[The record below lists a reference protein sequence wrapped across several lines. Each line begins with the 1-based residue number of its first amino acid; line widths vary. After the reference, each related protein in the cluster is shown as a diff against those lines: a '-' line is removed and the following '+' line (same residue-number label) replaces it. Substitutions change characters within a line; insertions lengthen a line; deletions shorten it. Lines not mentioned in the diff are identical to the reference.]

1 MRKRLGLFLA
11 ILMMTGCMN
20 GAASAESKVAPNDA
34 VYGYQKVDFENYN
47 VGDVV
52 ITTPKSGPG
61 QFSAD
66 GTLYGCVEGDT
77 TDESAEFVI
86 AGDENN
92 KYLKITDKAPGDA
105 DYLNFR
111 MVNNNSAL
119 NDDMDYFVLKADVK
133 NGDEISNSLGYLGL
147 FRNIRFNDE
156 GSLTGGGSS
165 YQLPKNYGWDE
176 YMFIADKAN
185 QKMYTVVNGVITDI
199 VCADDAYASQ
209 EKFYY
214 LQFSTLYSKG
224 VGTFYVDNMEMY
236 GVKKETNEVSC
247 TLTPDENN
255 KNVVWAE
262 FTHPVKFSESN
273 ITADGATVASV
284 AYENGKYKITSTGTE
299 NGYSLIIS
307 GVSDVFGA
315 VCPNT
320 EVSVGMDDNKKFGY
334 QKVDFENYNV
344 GDVVITTPKSGP
356 GQFSADGKLYGCVE
370 GDTTNESAEFVIAG
384 DENNKY
390 IKITDKA
397 PGGADYLN
405 FKMMNKDTALNDD
418 MDYFVLK
425 ADIKNG
431 DEQSNALPYLGL
443 FRNIRFNNSGKL
455 ADTAN
460 KNSYQLPK
468 SYDWDEYM
476 FVADKA
482 NGVMYTV
489 VNGVITDIVCS
500 SNAYKTANGFY
511 ALQFS
516 TQHSSTNGTFYIDN
530 MEMYGVKKETNEVS
544 CTLTPD
550 ENNKNVVWAEFT
562 HPVKFSE
569 SNITADGA
577 TVASVAYE
585 NGKYKITS
593 TGTENGYSL
602 IISGVSDVFGAV
614 CPNTEVSV
622 GMDDNKKFGYQ
633 KVDFENYNVG
643 DVVITTPKSGPGQF
657 SADGKL
663 YGCVEG
669 DTTNESAEF
678 VIAGDENN
686 KYIKITD
693 KAPGGADYL
702 NFKMMNKDTALND
715 DMDYFVLK
723 ADIKNGDEQSNA
735 LPYLGLFRN
744 IRFNNSGKLADTANK
759 NSYQL
764 PKSYDWDE
772 YMFVADKANGV
783 MYTVVNGVIAD
794 IVCTDGAYKTANNFY
809 TVQFSTMY
817 SSGVGTFYVDNME
830 MYGIKAEESKNICTV
845 TPPAPG
851 SSSLGISFNYPTKLE
866 KDNIIIAGG
875 AAVANLSFE
884 NGKYIAELS
893 GLAANN
899 EYTVI
904 INSVENIFG
913 VESETLVTSFTTSD
927 LEMEKTYLKTDDR
940 FNGKED
946 FEHYNNIGII
956 ESAMNSTVDIVSN
969 VSGKNIKDIWPTS
982 TGSQGGVEYSLVKEG
997 DNTVFKIGVP
1007 GIAKSGEYS
1016 TILQP
1021 KPDVN
1026 WSKETAGKVYVYS
1039 AKFKSGG
1046 ENESPFY
1053 LANIDGYL
1061 NIYCQDGRV
1070 GFTGKKLY
1078 KAFEPG
1084 EWVDFKYIVDCTGD
1098 TMKHYAIF
1106 NGRVID
1112 SYEKNIEIKN
1122 GNPRFGGSYAVG
1134 GAENCSLYFD
1144 DIEIY
1149 TTLGISGNLKA
1160 ELVKAEAKPGEGAVV
1175 KFNYPVLGFT
1185 TANVS
1190 SADEI
1195 DDVKQLSDG
1204 SWQIRFKAPL
1214 AAGSHSVVLSG
1225 ISDVYG
1231 NTLDSAELSFNVVS
1245 GGSFEGIS
1253 RMYVTANNVVIET
1266 SNTGAPIENAS
1277 VVAAGYDANGKLT
1290 AIEIKA
1296 AQTVKMGNDTF
1307 EFNSIGKAVNYKAF
1321 IWNSSYAPICSSEA
1335 K

>member
-11 ILMMTGCMN
+11 ILMITGCMN
-20 GAASAESKVAPNDA
+20 GAAAADSVVSANDA

-66 GTLYGCVEGDT
+66 GMLYGCVEGNT
-77 TDESAEFVI
+77 TNESAEFVI

-92 KYLKITDKAPGDA
+92 KYIKITDKAPGGA

-133 NGDEISNSLGYLGL
+133 NGDDEASALPYLGL
-147 FRNIRFNDE
+147 FRNIRFNN
-156 GSLTGGGSS
+156 GGKLATLDGTTS
-165 YQLPKNYGWDE
+165 YQLPKSYGWDE
-176 YMFIADKAN
+176 YMFVADKAN
-185 QKMYTVVNGVITDI
+185 QKMYTVVNGIITDI
-199 VCADDAYASQ
+199 VCTDGAYKTAYG
-209 EKFYY
+209 FYAV
-214 LQFSTLYSKG
+214 QFSTMYSGG
-224 VGTFYVDNMEMY
+224 VGTFYIDNMEMY
-236 GVKKETNEVSC
+236 GVKKATNEVSC

-273 ITADGATVASV
+273 ITADGAKVESV
-284 AYENGKYKITSTGTE
+284 TYENGRYKITSADTS
-299 NGYSLIIS
+299 NGYKLTITN
-307 GVSDVFGA
+307 VSDVFGT

-320 EVSVGMDDNKKFGY
+320 DISVGAEDNSNKKYGY

-344 GDVVITTPKSGP
+344 GDVVITTPKFGD
-356 GQFSADGKLYGCVE
+356 GQYSKDGKLYGSVE
-370 GDTTNESAEFVIAG
+370 NDATNEDAEYVIAG

-390 IKITDKA
+390 IKITDKDNN
-397 PGGADYLN
+397 GANFLT
-405 FKMMNKDTALNDD
+405 FKMLNKDLSLNDD
-418 MDYFVLK
+418 MDYFVFK

-431 DEQSNALPYLGL
+431 DDGASALPYLGL
-443 FRNIRFNNSGKL
+443 FRGIRFNSVGKL
-455 ADTAN
+455 ATLDGTT
-460 KNSYQLPK
+460 SYQLPK
-468 SYDWDEYM
+468 SYGWDEYM

-482 NGVMYTV
+482 NQKMYTV
-489 VNGVITDIVCS
+489 VNGIIT
-500 SNAYKTANGFY
+500 
-511 ALQFS
+511 
-516 TQHSSTNGTFYIDN
+516 
-530 MEMYGVKKETNEVS
+530 
-544 CTLTPD
+544 
-550 ENNKNVVWAEFT
+550 
-562 HPVKFSE
+562 
-569 SNITADGA
+569 
-577 TVASVAYE
+577 
-585 NGKYKITS
+585 
-593 TGTENGYSL
+593 
-602 IISGVSDVFGAV
+602 
-614 CPNTEVSV
+614 
-622 GMDDNKKFGYQ
+622 
-633 KVDFENYNVG
+633 
-643 DVVITTPKSGPGQF
+643 
-657 SADGKL
+657 
-663 YGCVEG
+663 
-669 DTTNESAEF
+669 
-678 VIAGDENN
+678 
-686 KYIKITD
+686 
-693 KAPGGADYL
+693 
-702 NFKMMNKDTALND
+702 
-715 DMDYFVLK
+715 
-723 ADIKNGDEQSNA
+723 
-735 LPYLGLFRN
+735 
-744 IRFNNSGKLADTANK
+744 
-759 NSYQL
+759 
-764 PKSYDWDE
+764 
-772 YMFVADKANGV
+772 
-783 MYTVVNGVIAD
+783 D
-794 IVCTDGAYKTANNFY
+794 IVCTDGAYKTAYGFY
-809 TVQFSTMY
+809 AVQFSTMY
-817 SSGVGTFYVDNME
+817 SQGVGTFYADNME

-851 SSSLGISFNYPTKLE
+851 SNALEISFNYPTKLE

-875 AAVANLSFE
+875 TTVANLSFE

-913 VESETLVTSFTTSD
+913 VASETLVTSFTTSD

-946 FEHYNNIGII
+946 FEHYNNVGII
-956 ESAMNSTVDIVSN
+956 ASATNSTVDIVSS
-969 VSGKNIKDIWPTS
+969 VSGKNIKDIWPTW
-982 TGSQGGVEYSLVKEG
+982 TGNKGGVEYSLIKEG

-1021 KPDVN
+1021 RPDVN
-1026 WSKETAGKVYVYS
+1026 WSQEAAGKVYVYS

-1070 GFTGKKLY
+1070 GFTDKKLY

-1098 TMKHYAIF
+1098 MMKHDAIF

-1122 GNPRFGGSYAVG
+1122 SDPRFGVSYAVG

-1149 TTLGISGNLKA
+1149 TTLGINGNLKA
-1160 ELVKAEAKPGEGAVV
+1160 ELAKSEVKNGEGITV
-1175 KFNYPVLGFT
+1175 KFNYPVLNFT

-1204 SWQIRFKAPL
+1204 TWQIRFKAPL

-1253 RMYVTANNVVIET
+1253 KMYVTADNVVIET

-1277 VVAAGYDANGKLT
+1277 VIAAGYDASGKLT

-1307 EFNSIGKAVNYKAF
+1307 EFNSIGKADNYKAF

>member
-11 ILMMTGCMN
+11 ILMITGCMN
-20 GAASAESKVAPNDA
+20 GAAAAESKAAANDA
-34 VYGYQKVDFENYN
+34 VYGYQSVDFENYK

-52 ITTPKSGPG
+52 ITTPKTGPG

-66 GTLYGCVEGDT
+66 GMLYGCVEGNT
-77 TDESAEFVI
+77 TNDSAEFVI

-92 KYLKITDKAPGDA
+92 KYIKITDKAPGGA

-133 NGDEISNSLGYLGL
+133 NGDDEASALSYLGL
-147 FRNIRFNDE
+147 FRNIRFNN
-156 GSLTGGGSS
+156 GGKLATLDGTIS

-176 YMFIADKAN
+176 YMFVADKAN

-199 VCADDAYASQ
+199 VCTDGAYASQ
-209 EKFYY
+209 NSFYY
-214 LQFSTLYSKG
+214 LQFSTHHSGG
-224 VGTFYVDNMEMY
+224 VGTFYIDNMEMY
-236 GVKKETNEVSC
+236 GVKKATNEVSC

-284 AYENGKYKITSTGTE
+284 TYENGKYKITSTGTE

-320 EVSVGMDDNKKFGY
+320 SLSVGADDNKKFGY
-334 QKVDFENYNV
+334 QKVDFENYKV
-344 GDVVITTPKSGP
+344 GDVVITTPKTGP

-370 GDTTNESAEFVIAG
+370 GNTTNDSAEFVIAG

-405 FKMMNKDTALNDD
+405 FRMVNNNSALNDD

-425 ADIKNG
+425 ADVKNG
-431 DEQSNALPYLGL
+431 DDEASALSYLGL
-443 FRNIRFNNSGKL
+443 FRNIRFNNGGKL
-455 ADTAN
+455 ATLDGTT
-460 KNSYQLPK
+460 SYQLPK
-468 SYDWDEYM
+468 SYGWDEYM

-482 NGVMYTV
+482 KGIMYTV
-489 VNGVITDIVCS
+489 VNGIIT
-500 SNAYKTANGFY
+500 
-511 ALQFS
+511 
-516 TQHSSTNGTFYIDN
+516 
-530 MEMYGVKKETNEVS
+530 
-544 CTLTPD
+544 
-550 ENNKNVVWAEFT
+550 
-562 HPVKFSE
+562 
-569 SNITADGA
+569 
-577 TVASVAYE
+577 
-585 NGKYKITS
+585 
-593 TGTENGYSL
+593 
-602 IISGVSDVFGAV
+602 
-614 CPNTEVSV
+614 
-622 GMDDNKKFGYQ
+622 
-633 KVDFENYNVG
+633 
-643 DVVITTPKSGPGQF
+643 
-657 SADGKL
+657 
-663 YGCVEG
+663 
-669 DTTNESAEF
+669 
-678 VIAGDENN
+678 
-686 KYIKITD
+686 
-693 KAPGGADYL
+693 
-702 NFKMMNKDTALND
+702 
-715 DMDYFVLK
+715 
-723 ADIKNGDEQSNA
+723 
-735 LPYLGLFRN
+735 
-744 IRFNNSGKLADTANK
+744 
-759 NSYQL
+759 
-764 PKSYDWDE
+764 
-772 YMFVADKANGV
+772 
-783 MYTVVNGVIAD
+783 D
-794 IVCTDGAYKTANNFY
+794 IVCTDGAYASQNSFY
-809 TVQFSTMY
+809 YLQFSTLY
-817 SSGVGTFYVDNME
+817 SGGVGTFYIDNME

-851 SSSLGISFNYPTKLE
+851 SNALEISFNYPTKLE

-875 AAVANLSFE
+875 TTVANLSFE

-913 VESETLVTSFTTSD
+913 VASETLVTSFTTSD

-946 FEHYNNIGII
+946 FEHYNNVGII
-956 ESAMNSTVDIVSN
+956 ASETNSTVDIVSS
-969 VSGKNIKDIWPTS
+969 VSGKNIKDIWPTW
-982 TGSQGGVEYSLVKEG
+982 TGNKGGVEYSLVKDG
-997 DNTVFKIGVP
+997 DNTALKIGVP
-1007 GIAKSGEYS
+1007 GIAKNDEFS
-1016 TILQP
+1016 TIFQP
-1021 KPDVN
+1021 KPDIS
-1026 WSKETAGKVYVYS
+1026 WKEAAAGKVYVYS
-1039 AKFKSGG
+1039 AKIKSGG

-1053 LANIDGYL
+1053 VSPFGKCQ
-1061 NIYCQDGRV
+1061 IYYQDGTV
-1070 GFTGKKLY
+1070 IMDSKKRQ

-1084 EWVDFKYIVDCTGD
+1084 EWFDFKYIIDCTGD

-1106 NGRVID
+1106 NGKVIGTCEG
-1112 SYEKNIEIKN
+1112 YVEIKN
-1122 GNPRFGGSYAVG
+1122 SDPRFDASYAVA

-1149 TTLGISGNLKA
+1149 TTLGINGNLKA
-1160 ELVKAEAKPGEGAVV
+1160 ELAKSEVKNGEGITV
-1175 KFNYPVLGFT
+1175 KFNYPVLNFT

-1204 SWQIRFKAPL
+1204 TWQIRFKAPL

-1245 GGSFEGIS
+1245 SGSFEGIS
-1253 RMYVTANNVVIET
+1253 KMYVTADNVVIET

-1277 VVAAGYDANGKLT
+1277 VIAAGYDAGGKLT

-1307 EFNSIGKAVNYKAF
+1307 EFNSIGKADNYKAF

>member
-11 ILMMTGCMN
+11 ILMITGCMN
-20 GAASAESKVAPNDA
+20 GAAAAESKAAANDA
-34 VYGYQKVDFENYN
+34 VYGYQSVDFENYK

-52 ITTPKSGPG
+52 ITTPKTGPG

-66 GTLYGCVEGDT
+66 GMLYGCVEGNT
-77 TDESAEFVI
+77 TNDSAEFVI

-92 KYLKITDKAPGDA
+92 KYIKITDKAPGGA

-133 NGDEISNSLGYLGL
+133 NGDDEASALSYLGL
-147 FRNIRFNDE
+147 FRNIRFNN
-156 GSLTGGGSS
+156 GGKLATLDGTIS

-176 YMFIADKAN
+176 YMFVADKAN

-199 VCADDAYASQ
+199 VCTDGAYASQ
-209 EKFYY
+209 NSFYY
-214 LQFSTLYSKG
+214 LQFSTQHSGG
-224 VGTFYVDNMEMY
+224 VGTFYIDNMEMY
-236 GVKKETNEVSC
+236 GVKKATNEVSC

-284 AYENGKYKITSTGTE
+284 TYENGKYKITSTGTE

-320 EVSVGMDDNKKFGY
+320 SLSVGADNNRKFGY

-344 GDVVITTPKSGP
+344 GDAVITTPKSGP
-356 GQFSADGKLYGCVE
+356 GQYSADGKLYGCVE
-370 GDTTNESAEFVIAG
+370 GNTTNDSAEFVIAG

-397 PGGADYLN
+397 PSGADYLN
-405 FKMMNKDTALNDD
+405 FRMVNNNSALNDD

-425 ADIKNG
+425 ADVKNG
-431 DEQSNALPYLGL
+431 DDEASALSYLGL
-443 FRNIRFNNSGKL
+443 FRNIRFNNGGKL
-455 ADTAN
+455 ATLDG
-460 KNSYQLPK
+460 KISYQLPK
-468 SYDWDEYM
+468 SYGWDEYM

-482 NGVMYTV
+482 KGIMYTV
-489 VNGVITDIVCS
+489 VNGIIT
-500 SNAYKTANGFY
+500 
-511 ALQFS
+511 
-516 TQHSSTNGTFYIDN
+516 
-530 MEMYGVKKETNEVS
+530 
-544 CTLTPD
+544 
-550 ENNKNVVWAEFT
+550 
-562 HPVKFSE
+562 
-569 SNITADGA
+569 
-577 TVASVAYE
+577 
-585 NGKYKITS
+585 
-593 TGTENGYSL
+593 
-602 IISGVSDVFGAV
+602 
-614 CPNTEVSV
+614 
-622 GMDDNKKFGYQ
+622 
-633 KVDFENYNVG
+633 
-643 DVVITTPKSGPGQF
+643 
-657 SADGKL
+657 
-663 YGCVEG
+663 
-669 DTTNESAEF
+669 
-678 VIAGDENN
+678 
-686 KYIKITD
+686 
-693 KAPGGADYL
+693 
-702 NFKMMNKDTALND
+702 
-715 DMDYFVLK
+715 
-723 ADIKNGDEQSNA
+723 
-735 LPYLGLFRN
+735 
-744 IRFNNSGKLADTANK
+744 
-759 NSYQL
+759 
-764 PKSYDWDE
+764 
-772 YMFVADKANGV
+772 
-783 MYTVVNGVIAD
+783 D
-794 IVCTDGAYKTANNFY
+794 IVCTDGAYASQNSFY
-809 TVQFSTMY
+809 YLQFSTLY
-817 SSGVGTFYVDNME
+817 SGGVGTFYIDNME

-851 SSSLGISFNYPTKLE
+851 SNALEISFNYPTKLE

-875 AAVANLSFE
+875 TTVANLSFE

-893 GLAANN
+893 GLAANS

-904 INSVENIFG
+904 INSVENIFS
-913 VESETLVTSFTTSD
+913 VASETLVTSFTTSD

-946 FEHYNNIGII
+946 FEHYNNVGII
-956 ESAMNSTVDIVSN
+956 ASKTNSTVDIVSS

-1026 WSKETAGKVYVYS
+1026 WSQEATGKVYVYS

-1070 GFTGKKLY
+1070 GFTDKKLY

-1098 TMKHYAIF
+1098 MMKHYAIF

-1122 GNPRFGGSYAVG
+1122 SDPRFGVSYAVG

-1175 KFNYPVLGFT
+1175 KFNYPVLNFT

-1204 SWQIRFKAPL
+1204 TWQIRFKAPL

-1253 RMYVTANNVVIET
+1253 KMYVTADNVVIET

-1277 VVAAGYDANGKLT
+1277 VIAAGYDASGKLT

-1307 EFNSIGKAVNYKAF
+1307 EFNSIGKADNYKAF